1 MSSPALQP
9 ALLTSGRALRYYN
22 LFRVA
27 SIAALLM
34 MTQWAMPFLEGRNA
48 WLSGWLGMYAGL
60 AVFGLLLGRTRLP
73 LSWSI
78 TLSLA
83 GDIALLVLYMHEYG
97 GVQSGFGMLLLPF
110 LAVAGM
116 LVPGRLALFHAAM
129 ATLAVF
135 ASVLADMLHG
145 ISVPRELFQ
154 AALLSIAC
162 FVTSSTTWLLAR
174 KARES
179 ETLAAQRG
187 DELASLNRVNALVLQ
202 ALREAVVVVDGHGVV
217 RHFNS
222 RAERLLG
229 RVQRDTTVPEL
240 MPLIVRWQ
248 RAGCP
253 PYAQTV
259 ESNVRGQQLIG
270 RMVPLE
276 ENGARLLVLFLQNI
290 AEQAAEAQRM
300 KLTALGRLTANIA
313 HEIRNPLA
321 AISHA
326 SELLAEDASD
336 PASRR
341 LAGMVQD
348 NTRRINRLVEEV
360 LQLNRRDR
368 VRRESIEL
376 GRFLPELLEGFAMA
390 NPDTAGRII
399 TRYLAPVSTR
409 FDRGHLQQILTN
421 LLSNG
426 WRYSSATTGALRIE
440 VERDAIRV
448 IDDGPGIAPEAQSQ
462 LFEPFFTTESSG
474 TGLGLYIARE
484 LAEANGARLDYL
496 PPGGCF
502 RLILPK
508 ET

>member
-154 AALLSIAC
+154 AALLAIAC

-179 ETLAAQRG
+179 ERLAAARG

-248 RAGCP
+248 RTGCP

-276 ENGARLLVLFLQNI
+276 ENGTRLLVLFLQNM

-368 VRRESIEL
+368 VQPESIEL
-376 GRFLPELLEGFAMA
+376 GRFLPELLDGFAMA
-390 NPDTAGRII
+390 NPDTAGRIL
-399 TRYLAPVSTR
+399 TRYLAPVTTR

-426 WRYSSATTGALRIE
+426 WRHSSATTGAVRIDVSRE
-440 VERDAIRV
+440 AISV
-448 IDDGPGIAPEAQSQ
+448 IDDGPGIAPQAQSQ

>member
-1 MSSPALQP
+1 MSSPAP
-9 ALLTSGRALRYYN
+9 PTSPLTPPRALRYYN
-22 LFRVA
+22 IFRVA
-27 SIAALLM
+27 SVAALLI
-34 MTQWAMPFLEGRNA
+34 MTQWAMPAPFGGNG
-48 WLSGWLGMYAGL
+48 WLSGWLLMYGGL
-60 AVFGLLLGRTRLP
+60 VVLGVLLPRLRIP
-73 LSWSI
+73 LEWGV
-78 TLSLA
+78 TVGLA
-83 GDIALLVLYMHEYG
+83 GDIALLVVYMHEYG

-116 LVPGRLALFHAAM
+116 LVTGRLALFHAAM

-135 ASVLADMLHG
+135 ASVLLYALNG
-145 ISVPRELFQ
+145 LSVPRELFQ
-154 AALLSIAC
+154 AALLAIAC

-179 ETLAAQRG
+179 ERLAAERG
-187 DELASLNRVNALVLQ
+187 GQLASLNRVNALVLQ
-202 ALREAVVVVDGHGVV
+202 ALREGVVVLDGHGVV
-217 RHFNS
+217 RHYNS

-229 RVQRDTTVPEL
+229 RIQRDATLPEL
-240 MPLIVRWQ
+240 MPVIQRW
-248 RAGCP
+248 RRGGCQ
-253 PYAQTV
+253 PYAQTI

-276 ENGARLLVLFLQNI
+276 ENGAPLLVLFLQNV
-290 AEQAAEAQRM
+290 AELAAEAQQL

-326 SELLAEDASD
+326 SELLAEDAAD
-336 PASRR
+336 PATQR
-341 LAGMVQD
+341 LAGMVQA

-368 VRRESIEL
+368 VRSETLEL
-376 GRFLPELLEGFAMA
+376 SRFLPELIDSFVLAH
-390 NPDTAGRII
+390 PDTAGRIL
-399 TRYLAPVSTR
+399 TRYLAPVSVR
-409 FDRGHLQQILTN
+409 FDRGHLQQILSN

-426 WRYSSATTGALRIE
+426 WRHSSGTTGAVRMEI
-440 VERDAIRV
+440 DHDCIRV
-448 IDDGPGIAPEAQSQ
+448 IDDGPGIAPDTQSH

-484 LAEANGARLDYL
+484 LAEANGARLDYQ

-502 RLILPK
+502 RLSLPK
-508 ET
+508 EP

>member
-60 AVFGLLLGRTRLP
+60 AVLGLLLGRTRLP

-83 GDIALLVLYMHEYG
+83 GDIVLLVLYMHEYG

-259 ESNVRGQQLIG
+259 ESNMRGQQLIG

-276 ENGARLLVLFLQNI
+276 ENGARLLVLFLQNV

-376 GRFLPELLEGFAMA
+376 GRFLPELLDGFAMA

>member
-1 MSSPALQP
+1 MSSPALP
-9 ALLTSGRALRYYN
+9 TPPLTPPRALRYYN
-22 LFRVA
+22 VFRVA
-27 SIAALLM
+27 SIAALLI
-34 MTQWAMPFLEGRNA
+34 MTQWAMPAPFGGNA
-48 WLSGWLGMYAGL
+48 WLSGWLMMYAGL
-60 AVFGLLLGRTRLP
+60 VVLGLLLPRVRMSLE
-73 LSWSI
+73 WAI

-83 GDIALLVLYMHEYG
+83 GDIALLVIYMHQYG

-110 LAVAGM
+110 LAVASV
-116 LVPGRLALFHAAM
+116 LVTGRLALFHAAM

-135 ASVLADMLHG
+135 GSVMLDVLG
-145 ISVPRELFQ
+145 GMSVPRELFQ
-154 AALLSIAC
+154 SALLSIAS

-174 KARES
+174 KVRES
-179 ETLAAQRG
+179 ERLAAERG
-187 DELASLNRVNALVLQ
+187 GQLASLNRVNALVLQ
-202 ALREAVVVVDGHGVV
+202 ALREAVVVLDGQGVV

-222 RAERLLG
+222 RAERVLG
-229 RVQRDTTVPEL
+229 HVQRDATLPEL
-240 MPLIVRWQ
+240 MPLIQRWQ
-248 RAGCP
+248 RAGYP

-259 ESNVRGQQLIG
+259 ESNIRGQQMIG

-276 ENGARLLVLFLQNI
+276 ESGVRLVVLFLQNV
-290 AEQAAEAQRM
+290 ADLAAEAQRL

-326 SELLAEDASD
+326 SELLAEDAAD
-336 PASRR
+336 PATQR
-341 LAGMVQD
+341 LAGMVQA

-368 VRRESIEL
+368 VRSEMLEL
-376 GRFLPELLEGFAMA
+376 RRFLPELVDSFVLA
-390 NPDTAGRII
+390 NPDTAGCIL
-399 TRYLAPVSTR
+399 TRYKGAVSTR

-426 WRYSSATTGALRIE
+426 WRHSSATTGAVRIE
-440 VERDAIRV
+440 VEHDCIRV
-448 IDDGPGIAPEAQSQ
+448 IDDGPGIAPDTQSH

-484 LAEANGARLDYL
+484 LAEANGARLDYQ

-502 RLILPK
+502 RLSLPK
-508 ET
+508 EP

>member
-1 MSSPALQP
+1 MSSPALP
-9 ALLTSGRALRYYN
+9 PPLLTPARALRYYN

-27 SIAALLM
+27 SIAALLI
-34 MTQWAMPFLEGRNA
+34 MTQWAMPFLAGRNA

-60 AVFGLLLGRTRLP
+60 VVFGALLARTHLP
-73 LSWSI
+73 LSWTI

-83 GDIALLVLYMHEYG
+83 GDISLLVLYMHQYG

-110 LAVAGM
+110 LAVGGM

-135 ASVLADMLHG
+135 VSVAAGVLDG
-145 ISVPRELFQ
+145 ITVPRELFQ

-179 ETLAAQRG
+179 ERLAAARG

-229 RVQRDTTVPEL
+229 SVRRDTTVPEL

-248 RAGCP
+248 RAGSP
-253 PYAQTV
+253 PYAQPV
-259 ESNVRGQQLIG
+259 KSNIRGQQLIG

-276 ENGARLLVLFLQNI
+276 ENGTQLLVLFLQNV
-290 AEQAAEAQRM
+290 AELAAEAQRL

-326 SELLAEDASD
+326 SELLAEDATD

-368 VRRESIEL
+368 VQAQAIEL
-376 GRFLPELLEGFAMA
+376 GRFLPDLLDSLALA
-390 NPDTAGRII
+390 NPATSGRILVH
-399 TRYLAPVSTR
+399 YQAPVTVR
-409 FDRGHLQQILTN
+409 FDPGHLQQILTN
-421 LLSNG
+421 LLGNA
-426 WRYSSATTGALRIE
+426 WRYSTGTTGAVRIE
-440 VERDAIRV
+440 ILPDAIRV
-448 IDDGPGIAPEAQSQ
+448 LDDGPGITPEAQSQ

-508 ET
+508 EP

>member
-1 MSSPALQP
+1 MPSLALTTP
-9 ALLTSGRALRYYN
+9 PLTTPRALRYYN
-22 LFRVA
+22 VFRVA
-27 SIAALLM
+27 SIAALLI
-34 MTQWAMPFLEGRNA
+34 MTQWAMPAPFGGNA
-48 WLSGWLGMYAGL
+48 WLAGWLMMYAGL
-60 AVFGLLLGRTRLP
+60 VVLGLLLPRVRISLE
-73 LSWSI
+73 WAV

-83 GDIALLVLYMHEYG
+83 GDISLLVIYMHQYG

-116 LVPGRLALFHAAM
+116 LVSGRLALFHAAM

-135 ASVLADMLHG
+135 GSVMLDVLG
-145 ISVPRELFQ
+145 GMSMPRELFQ
-154 AALLSIAC
+154 SALLSIAG

-179 ETLAAQRG
+179 ERLAAERG
-187 DELASLNRVNALVLQ
+187 GQLASLNRVNALVLQ
-202 ALREAVVVVDGHGVV
+202 ALREAVVVLDGQGVV

-222 RAERLLG
+222 RAERVLG
-229 RVQRDTTVPEL
+229 NVQRDATLPEL
-240 MPLIVRWQ
+240 MPLIQRWQ

-253 PYAQTV
+253 LYAQTV
-259 ESNVRGQQLIG
+259 ESNIRGQQMIG

-276 ENGARLLVLFLQNI
+276 ENGAPLLVLFLQNV
-290 AEQAAEAQRM
+290 ADLAAEAQRL

-336 PASRR
+336 PATLR

-368 VRRESIEL
+368 VRSETLEL
-376 GRFLPELLEGFAMA
+376 SRFLPELVDGFVLA
-390 NPDTAGRII
+390 NPDTAGRIL
-399 TRYLAPVSTR
+399 TRYKGAVSTR

-426 WRYSSATTGALRIE
+426 WRYSSATTGAVRIE
-440 VERDAIRV
+440 VEHDCIRV
-448 IDDGPGIAPEAQSQ
+448 IDDGPGIPAQTQSQ

-484 LAEANGARLDYL
+484 LAEANGARLDYQ

-502 RLILPK
+502 RLSLPK
-508 ET
+508 EP

>member
-60 AVFGLLLGRTRLP
+60 AVLGLLLGRTRLP

-83 GDIALLVLYMHEYG
+83 GDIVLLVLYMHEYG

-135 ASVLADMLHG
+135 ASVLTDMLHG

-276 ENGARLLVLFLQNI
+276 ENGARLLVLFLQNV